1 MPVKTPI
8 VKKVS
13 QITVSHFYEAYR
25 HVLELQLVNSPQGMT
40 RAIRQQAINRP
51 GLALAGYFGYFA
63 HERIQV
69 FGAGEMAYLST
80 LQGDE
85 RHERLE
91 RIFRE
96 DIPCLIFAHGDQ
108 VPEDVIELADKHA
121 VSVFRSNL
129 TTTKFVNRTTII
141 LENEF
146 ADSTTLHGCM
156 VDVSGVGVLITGN
169 AGIGKS
175 EISLGLVE
183 RGSSLIADDMVRI
196 RNLGGELIATC
207 PKLSSG
213 FIEIR
218 GLGIINVTNLF
229 GLRAFSREKRID
241 LVVNLSLGEMT
252 EMERLG
258 LERQKTTILG
268 VEVDRL
274 NLPVS
279 PGRDM
284 CRLVEIAAMSQY
296 LRENGYDMASE
307 FNKRLHQELQQA
319 NLHTP
324 RYPNT

>member
-1 MPVKTPI
+1 MKDPI

-13 QITVSHFYEAYR
+13 RITVAHIYETYR
-25 HVLELQLVNSPQGMT
+25 QVLELQLMNSPQGMT
-40 RAIRQQAINRP
+40 RSIRQQAINRP

-80 LQGDE
+80 LHGEE
-85 RHERLE
+85 RCERLE

-96 DIPCLIFAHGDQ
+96 DIPCIVFAHGDE
-108 VPEDVIELADKHA
+108 VPADVIEIADQHA

-129 TTTKFVNRTTII
+129 TTTKFVNRATVI

-156 VDVSGVGVLITGN
+156 VNVRGMGVLIMGES
-169 AGIGKS
+169 GIGKS

-183 RGSSLIADDMVRI
+183 RGAALIADDMVRI

-229 GLRAFSREKRID
+229 GLRAYSRETRID
-241 LVVNLSLGEMT
+241 LVINLCLGQMT

-258 LERQKTTILG
+258 LERQKTNILG
-268 VEVDRL
+268 VEVEQL

-284 CRLVEIAAMSQY
+284 TRLVEIAAMSQY
-296 LRENGYDMASE
+296 LRQSGYDMASE
-307 FNKRLHQELQQA
+307 FNKRLHKELQHA
-319 NLHTP
+319 AHTP
-324 RYPNT
+324 HMPMP

>member
-1 MPVKTPI
+1 MPIKTPI
-8 VKKVS
+8 VKTVS
-13 QITVSHFYEAYR
+13 QITVAHFYEAYR
-25 HVLELQLVNSPQGMT
+25 NVLELQLMNSPAGMT

-80 LQGDE
+80 LHGQE
-85 RHERLE
+85 RHDRLE
-91 RIFRE
+91 RIFQD
-96 DIPCLIFAHGDQ
+96 DIPCIIFAHGDE
-108 VPEDVIELADKHA
+108 VPADVVDIADKYA

-129 TTTKFVNRTTII
+129 TTTKFVNRATVI

-146 ADSTTLHGCM
+146 AESTTLHGCM
-156 VDVSGVGVLITGN
+156 VSVRGMGVLIMGDS
-169 AGIGKS
+169 GIGKS

-183 RGSSLIADDMVRI
+183 RGASLVADDMVRI
-196 RNLGGELIATC
+196 RNIGGELIATC

-229 GLRAFSREKRID
+229 GLRAYSRESRID
-241 LVVNLSLGEMT
+241 LVVNLCLGQMT

-268 VEVDRL
+268 VEVEQL

-284 CRLVEIAAMSQY
+284 TRLVEIAAMSQY
-296 LRENGYDMASE
+296 LRQSGYDMASE
-307 FNKRLHQELQQA
+307 FNKRLHQELRQA
-319 NLHTP
+319 ARTP
-324 RYPNT
+324 HMPPP

>member
-1 MPVKTPI
+1 MPIKTPI
-8 VKKVS
+8 VKTVS
-13 QITVSHFYEAYR
+13 QISVSHFYETYR
-25 HVLELQLVNSPQGMT
+25 HILELQLMNSPQGMT

-80 LQGDE
+80 LHGEE
-85 RHERLE
+85 RRERLE
-91 RIFRE
+91 RIFRD
-96 DIPCLIFAHGDQ
+96 DIPCIIFAHGDE
-108 VPEDVIELADKHA
+108 VPADVIDIADRHS
-121 VSVFRSNL
+121 VSVFRSHL
-129 TTTKFVNRTTII
+129 STTRFVNRATII

-156 VDVSGVGVLITGN
+156 VDVRGMGVLLMGES
-169 AGIGKS
+169 GIGKS

-183 RGSSLIADDMVRI
+183 RGASLIADDMVRI

-229 GLRAFSREKRID
+229 GLRAYSRQKRID
-241 LVVNLSLGEMT
+241 LVVNLCLGQMT

-268 VEVDRL
+268 VEVEQL

-284 CRLVEIAAMSQY
+284 TRLVEISAMSQY
-296 LRENGYDMASE
+296 LRQSGYDMASE
-307 FNKRLHQELQQA
+307 FNKRLHKELQQA
-319 NLHTP
+319 SRIPPHV
-324 RYPNT
+324 

>member
-1 MPVKTPI
+1 MKEPI

-13 QITVSHFYEAYR
+13 QISVSRFYETYR
-25 HVLELQLVNSPQGMT
+25 NVLGLQLVNSPRGMT

-80 LQGDE
+80 LQGTE
-85 RHERLE
+85 RRERLT
-91 RIFRE
+91 RIFSE

-108 VPEDVIELADKHA
+108 VPADVVEIADAHA

-129 TTTKFVNRTTII
+129 NTTKFVNRATII

-146 ADSTTLHGCM
+146 ADSTTIHGCM
-156 VDVSGVGVLITGN
+156 VDVRGVGVLLTGH

-196 RNLGGELIATC
+196 RNLSGELIATC

-241 LVVNLSLGEMT
+241 LVINLCLGEMT

-258 LERQKTTILG
+258 LEHQKTSILG
-268 VEVDRL
+268 VEVERL

-296 LRENGYDMASE
+296 LRSNGYDMASE

-319 NLHTP
+319 SLHTP
-324 RYPNT
+324 RYPHE

>member
-1 MPVKTPI
+1 MKAPI
-8 VKKVS
+8 VKTVS
-13 QITVSHFYEAYR
+13 QITVAHFYETYR
-25 HVLELQLVNSPQGMT
+25 HVLELQLMNSPQGMT

-85 RHERLE
+85 RRERLE
-91 RIFRE
+91 RIFHE
-96 DIPCLIFAHGDQ
+96 DIPCIVFAHGDE
-108 VPEDVIELADKHA
+108 VPADVVDIADTYA

-129 TTTKFVNRTTII
+129 TTTKFVNRSTII

-156 VDVSGVGVLITGN
+156 VSVRGMGVLLMGDS
-169 AGIGKS
+169 GIGKS

-183 RGSSLIADDMVRI
+183 RGASLIADDMVRI

-229 GLRAFSREKRID
+229 GLRAYSREARID
-241 LVVNLSLGEMT
+241 LVVNLCLGKMT

-258 LERQKTTILG
+258 LEHQTTSILG
-268 VEVDRL
+268 VKVEQL

-284 CRLVEIAAMSQY
+284 TRLVEIAAMSHY
-296 LRENGYDMASE
+296 LRQSGYDMASE
-307 FNKRLHQELQQA
+307 FNKRLHKELQQA
-319 NLHTP
+319 ARTP
-324 RYPNT
+324 HMPTP

>member
-1 MPVKTPI
+1 MPIKTPI
-8 VKKVS
+8 VKTVS
-13 QITVSHFYEAYR
+13 QISVSHFYEAYR
-25 HVLELQLVNSPQGMT
+25 QILELQLMNSPQGMT
-40 RAIRQQAINRP
+40 RNIRQQAINRP

-80 LQGDE
+80 LQGEE
-85 RHERLE
+85 RRERLE
-91 RIFRE
+91 RILRE
-96 DIPCLIFAHGDQ
+96 NIPCIVFAHADE
-108 VPEDVIELADKHA
+108 VPADVIEIADRHS
-121 VSVFRSNL
+121 VSVFRSSL
-129 TTTKFVNRTTII
+129 TTTKFVNRATVI

-156 VDVSGVGVLITGN
+156 VNVRGVGVLIMGDS
-169 AGIGKS
+169 GIGKS

-183 RGSSLIADDMVRI
+183 RGAALIADDMVRI

-229 GLRAFSREKRID
+229 GLRAYSRETRID
-241 LVVNLSLGEMT
+241 LVVNLCLGQMT

-258 LERQKTTILG
+258 LERQKTNILG
-268 VEVDRL
+268 VEVEQL

-284 CRLVEIAAMSQY
+284 TRLVEIAAMSHY
-296 LRENGYDMASE
+296 LRQSGYDMASE
-307 FNKRLHQELQQA
+307 FNKRLHKELQQA
-319 NLHTP
+319 TRTP
-324 RYPNT
+324 HMPTP

>member
-1 MPVKTPI
+1 MPIKTPI
-8 VKKVS
+8 VKTVS
-13 QITVSHFYEAYR
+13 QISVSHFYEAYR
-25 HVLELQLVNSPQGMT
+25 NILELQLMNSPQGMT
-40 RAIRQQAINRP
+40 RLIRQQAINRP

-80 LQGDE
+80 LQGPE
-85 RHERLE
+85 RRERLE
-91 RIFRE
+91 RIFRD
-96 DIPCLIFAHGDQ
+96 DIPCIIFAHGDE
-108 VPEDVIELADKHA
+108 VPADVIEIADTYS

-129 TTTKFVNRTTII
+129 RTTQFVNRATVI

-146 ADSTTLHGCM
+146 AESTTLHGCM
-156 VDVSGVGVLITGN
+156 VNVRGMGVLITGDS
-169 AGIGKS
+169 GIGKI

-183 RGSSLIADDMVRI
+183 RGASLIADDMVRI

-229 GLRAFSREKRID
+229 GLRAYSREARID
-241 LVVNLSLGEMT
+241 LVVNLSLGQMT

-258 LERQKTTILG
+258 LEHQTTTILG
-268 VEVDRL
+268 VKVEQM

-284 CRLVEIAAMSQY
+284 TRLVEIAAMSQY
-296 LRENGYDMASE
+296 LRQSGYDMASE
-307 FNKRLHQELQQA
+307 FNKRLHKELSQQA
-319 NLHTP
+319 YSHHSTQ
-324 RYPNT
+324 

>member
-1 MPVKTPI
+1 MPIKAPI

-13 QITVSHFYEAYR
+13 QITVAHFYEAYR
-25 HVLELQLVNSPQGMT
+25 HVLELQLMNSPQGMT
-40 RAIRQQAINRP
+40 RSIRQQAINRP

-80 LQGDE
+80 LHGGE
-85 RHERLE
+85 RLERLE

-96 DIPCLIFAHGDQ
+96 DIPCIVFAHGDE
-108 VPEDVIELADKHA
+108 VPADVVDIADKHA
-121 VSVFRSNL
+121 VCVFRSNL
-129 TTTKFVNRTTII
+129 TTTRFVNRATVI

-156 VDVSGVGVLITGN
+156 VNVRGMGVLLMGDS
-169 AGIGKS
+169 GIGKS
-175 EISLGLVE
+175 EITLGLVE
-183 RGSSLIADDMVRI
+183 RGASLVADDMVRI

-229 GLRAFSREKRID
+229 GLRAYSRETRID
-241 LVVNLSLGEMT
+241 LVVNLCLGQMT

-268 VEVDRL
+268 VEVEQL

-284 CRLVEIAAMSQY
+284 TRLVEIAAMSHY
-296 LRENGYDMASE
+296 LRQNGYDMASE
-307 FNKRLHQELQQA
+307 FNKRLHKELQQTA
-319 NLHTP
+319 RTP
-324 RYPNT
+324 PRPLP

>member
-1 MPVKTPI
+1 MPIKTPI
-8 VKKVS
+8 VKTVS
-13 QITVSHFYEAYR
+13 QITVAHFYEAYR
-25 HVLELQLVNSPQGMT
+25 HILELQLMNSPQGMT

-80 LQGDE
+80 LQGGE
-85 RHERLE
+85 RRERLE
-91 RIFRE
+91 RIFRD
-96 DIPCLIFAHGDQ
+96 DIPCIIFAHGDE
-108 VPEDVIELADKHA
+108 VPEDVVDIADKYA

-129 TTTKFVNRTTII
+129 TTTKFVNRATVI

-156 VDVSGVGVLITGN
+156 VNVRGMGVLIMGDS
-169 AGIGKS
+169 GIGKS

-183 RGSSLIADDMVRI
+183 RGASLIADDMVRI

-229 GLRAFSREKRID
+229 GLRAYSRETRID
-241 LVVNLSLGEMT
+241 LVVNLSLGQMT

-258 LERQKTTILG
+258 LERQKVTILG
-268 VEVDRL
+268 VEVEQL

-284 CRLVEIAAMSQY
+284 TRLVEIAAMSQY
-296 LRENGYDMASE
+296 LRQSGYDMASE
-307 FNKRLHQELQQA
+307 FNKRLHKELQQA
-319 NLHTP
+319 ARTP
-324 RYPNT
+324 HMPTP

>member
-1 MPVKTPI
+1 MPIKTPI
-8 VKKVS
+8 VKTVS
-13 QITVSHFYEAYR
+13 QITVAHFYEAYR
-25 HVLELQLVNSPQGMT
+25 HILELQLMNSPQGMT
-40 RAIRQQAINRP
+40 RSIRQQAINRP

-80 LQGDE
+80 LHGEE
-85 RHERLE
+85 RSERLE
-91 RIFRE
+91 RIFRD
-96 DIPCLIFAHGDQ
+96 DIPCIIFAHGDE
-108 VPEDVIELADKHA
+108 VPADVIDIADKHS

-129 TTTKFVNRTTII
+129 TTTKFVSRATVI

-146 ADSTTLHGCM
+146 AESTTLHGCM
-156 VDVSGVGVLITGN
+156 VNVRGMGVLIMGDS
-169 AGIGKS
+169 GIGKS

-183 RGSSLIADDMVRI
+183 RGASLVADDMVRI
-196 RNLGGELIATC
+196 RNIGGELIATC

-229 GLRAFSREKRID
+229 GLRAYSRETRID
-241 LVVNLSLGEMT
+241 LVVNLCLGQMT

-268 VEVDRL
+268 VEVEQL

-284 CRLVEIAAMSQY
+284 TRLVEIAAMSQY
-296 LRENGYDMASE
+296 LRQSGYDMASE
-307 FNKRLHQELQQA
+307 FNKRLHKELQQA
-319 NLHTP
+319 ARTP
-324 RYPNT
+324 HMPTP